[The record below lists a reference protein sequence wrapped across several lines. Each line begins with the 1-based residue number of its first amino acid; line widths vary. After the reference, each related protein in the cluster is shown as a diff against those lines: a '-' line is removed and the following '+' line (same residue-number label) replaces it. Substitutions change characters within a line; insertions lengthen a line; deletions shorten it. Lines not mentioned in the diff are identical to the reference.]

1 MNYSAVTKWNKAEYT
16 ICIFQF
22 SGGDSLRLPFM
33 PFGSRP
39 LSKQKPLMK
48 GSDVRRLQQVLKYLG
63 FFNARIDGVFGYDTF
78 SAVKEFQRFLI

>member
-33 PFGSRP
+33 P
-39 LSKQKPLMK
+39 LAVDHLVSKTPYERQ
-48 GSDVRRLQQVLKYLG
+48 
-63 FFNARIDGVFGYDTF
+63 
-78 SAVKEFQRFLI
+78 